1 MPTRIT
7 ETPTRIT
14 TPEALRRWS
23 LRCHAAGMS
32 VGLVPTMGAL
42 HGGHRSL
49 IDRAR
54 ADCDRVVVSI
64 FVNPTQFGP
73 DEDFDRYPRTL
84 EADLVMLVDAGV
96 DAVYLPSVAVM
107 YPPGAGTRVHVEGPL
122 AEVLEAA
129 SRPGHLDG
137 VALVVT
143 KLFTAARPDRA
154 YFGRKDAQQCA
165 VVQRLAADL
174 DTGVTVVVCPTV
186 RDHDGLALSSRN
198 AYLNPEERARAL
210 AIPKG
215 LAAAAA
221 LYDTGERD
229 GVRLIDAVKRHLES
243 VDARVDYV
251 ALVDPDTFV
260 EVDFPSP
267 GCEILVA
274 ARIGMVRLI
283 DAMQLGF
290 DEAPVVGGA
299 SGNECSGSF

>member
-1 MPTRIT
+1 MEI
-7 ETPTRIT
+7 IN
-14 TPEALRRWS
+14 RRQ
-23 LRCHAAGMS
+23 RMS
-32 VGLVPTMGAL
+32 SVARKIRRDQDRTIGLVATMGAL
-42 HGGHRSL
+42 HAGHRSL
-49 IDRAR
+49 IERAR

-64 FVNPTQFGP
+64 FVNPAQFGP
-73 DEDFDRYPRTL
+73 SEDFDRYPRTL
-84 EADLVMLVDAGV
+84 EADLAVLVASGV
-96 DAVYLPSVAVM
+96 HAVYLPSVAAM
-107 YPPGAGTRVHVEGPL
+107 YPPEARTRVHVDGPI
-122 AEVLEAA
+122 AEVLEAV

-143 KLFTAARPDRA
+143 KLFTATRPDRA

-186 RDHDGLALSSRN
+186 RDPDGLALSSRN
-198 AYLNPEERARAL
+198 AYLSPQERARAL
-210 AIPKG
+210 AIPAG
-215 LAAAAA
+215 LAEAASLFDA
-221 LYDTGERD
+221 GERA
-229 GVRLIDAVKRHLES
+229 GTRLLDAVKRHLES
-243 VDARVDYV
+243 VDARIDYV

-274 ARIGMVRLI
+274 ARIGNTRLI